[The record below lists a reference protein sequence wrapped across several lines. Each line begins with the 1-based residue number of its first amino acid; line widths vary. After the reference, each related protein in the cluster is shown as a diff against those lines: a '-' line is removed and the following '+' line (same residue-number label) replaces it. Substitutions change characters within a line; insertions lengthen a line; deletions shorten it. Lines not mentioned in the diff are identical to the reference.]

1 MVILETDREEE
12 VLASLEAMKELLKKE
27 KRHHGIDVEIAWG
40 YAIQKHAEESIKRL
54 LEEADGKM
62 YRRKQEMKKG

>member
-1 MVILETDREEE
+1 
-12 VLASLEAMKELLKKE
+12 MKELLKKE